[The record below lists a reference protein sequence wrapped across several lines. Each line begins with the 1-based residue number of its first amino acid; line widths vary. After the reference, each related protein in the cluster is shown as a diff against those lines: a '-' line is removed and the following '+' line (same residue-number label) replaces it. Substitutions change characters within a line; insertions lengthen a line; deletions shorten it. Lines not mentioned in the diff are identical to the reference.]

1 MSRNGERQTDVETLQ
16 MGWALSKAH
25 AGSIRFSRE
34 VKEYLTAKFETGER
48 TGRKADPVQVEK
60 DMRTARNVNARVQ
73 FNEFLRSVGSWEGP
87 GNCSSVAMVI
97 FVSAFMLS

>member
-1 MSRNGERQTDVETLQ
+1 MDVAVKKSTPFMLASESSTDVETLQ

-34 VKEYLTAKFETGER
+34 VKEYLTAKFEIGER

-60 DMRTARNVNARVQ
+60 DMRTATTPS
-73 FNEFLRSVGSWEGP
+73 NERPFQSHG
-87 GNCSSVAMVI
+87 VAN
-97 FVSAFMLS
+97 

>member
-1 MSRNGERQTDVETLQ
+1 MLASESSTDVETLQ

-48 TGRKADPVQVEK
+48 TGRKADSVQVEK